1 MITLVN
7 NRPNEHHIRTFE
19 GRRTVESYIV
29 NILVGIWVQI
39 QAIHL
44 RALLFPQGLWRGTG
58 GELRDDAHFSVKRAA
73 VFYRLS
79 F

>member
-19 GRRTVESYIV
+19 GRRTVESYNV